1 MRLLVIGATGGT
13 GQAIVRE
20 ALAKGHEVTALAR
33 SQSKARPL
41 LPGAELVEGDARDEA
56 ALMRALDGCGAV
68 ISALGTRRIRLVGKV
83 TLLSDGTRAMVAAM
97 KQRGVRRLVCITGV
111 GAGDSAG
118 HGGFVYDRL
127 IKPVLLRTIYQDKDR
142 QEAIVRASG
151 LDWII
156 VRPSVLTDKPATGG
170 VRAIDDLQGFHGGTI
185 ARADVASFVVAQ
197 TGSDEWLGKTPLI
210 TERIANGRDE

>member
-1 MRLLVIGATGGT
+1 MKILVIGATGGT

-20 ALAKGHEVTALAR
+20 ALAKGHTVTALVRA
-33 SQSKARPL
+33 QAKGRPL
-41 LPGAELVEGDARDEA
+41 LPGAALIEGDARDEA
-56 ALMRALDGCGAV
+56 ALFRALEGCDAV
-68 ISALGTRRIRLVGKV
+68 ISALGSRKISLVRPV
-83 TLLSDGTRAMVAAM
+83 TLMSDGTRALIAAM
-97 KQRGVRRLVCITGV
+97 ARRNVRRLVCITGM

-127 IKPVLLRTIYQDKDR
+127 IKPVVLRTMYRDKDR

-156 VRPSVLTDKPATGG
+156 VRPAVLTDKPATGA
-170 VRAIDDLQGFHGGTI
+170 VRALVDLRGFHGGAISRT
-185 ARADVASFVVAQ
+185 DVAAFVVAQ

-210 TERIANGRDE
+210 AGRAT